1 MNEGYR
7 NRENLQVILFK
18 CSKLCNY
25 LLYVFSH
32 MNEISPALDM
42 YIEYRTLNKQ
52 YFPHIPR
59 DSKVS
64 AKSTQKY
71 GTQYF
76 SI

>member
-1 MNEGYR
+1 
-7 NRENLQVILFK
+7 
-18 CSKLCNY
+18 
-25 LLYVFSH
+25 

-64 AKSTQKY
+64 AKHKNMGLNTFLSKED
-71 GTQYF
+71 
-76 SI
+76 S